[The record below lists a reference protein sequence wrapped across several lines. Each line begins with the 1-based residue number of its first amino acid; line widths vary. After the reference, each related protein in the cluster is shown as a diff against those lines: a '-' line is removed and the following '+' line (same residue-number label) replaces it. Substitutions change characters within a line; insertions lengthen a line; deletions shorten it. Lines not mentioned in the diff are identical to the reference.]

1 MKGAG
6 VAPVTGKLGTTEFST
21 VVASQG
27 AASAPVLRD
36 ITARTELQTRLVRLG
51 PGRLAELIL
60 EIADRQGDGFRRALE
75 DALREF
81 SDTIAPSHAEEAEPY
96 MVGSSPAMQKV
107 YSSIRKFAATN
118 APVLITGESGTGKEL
133 VARAV
138 HERSAYRAGPF
149 VAINC
154 AALPATLIA
163 GELFGHEKGAFTG
176 AVQRRIG
183 RLESAHRGT
192 IFLDEIGDLPLEQQA
207 HLLRFLQE
215 RTIDRVGGTR
225 PIEVDARVICATNI
239 DLAKAVREGR
249 FREDLYYRLNV
260 LSLHLPALRERGS
273 DIELLATFFLRKF
286 ADEHGR
292 AVGGFSDEAW
302 RRIRAHS
309 WPGNVRELI
318 GAIRRALVMA
328 EQPVIEARDLGLDEP
343 KAGRVTAA
351 AETSARPRVDALQLK
366 ASLEKNGG
374 NVTMT
379 ARDLSLSRM
388 TVYRLMRRYGLS
400 GT

>member
-1 MKGAG
+1 MSIDPVEPKSVDFGRPELGRMAPAATLAAAAGGGKGGGPPALNERLKRLS
-6 VAPVTGKLGTTEFST
+6 AERLADILIRLTD
-21 VVASQG
+21 SQG
-27 AASAPVLRD
+27 PEVK
-36 ITARTELQTRLVRLG
+36 RLVD
-51 PGRLAELIL
+51 A
-60 EIADRQGDGFRRALE
+60 
-75 DALREF
+75 ALRKF
-81 SDTIAPSHAEEAEPY
+81 SDTVAPSHAEEAEPY

-107 YSSIRKFAATN
+107 YASIRKFGATN

-154 AALPATLIA
+154 AALPPTLIA

-183 RLESAHRGT
+183 RLESAQRGT
-192 IFLDEIGDLPLEQQA
+192 IFLDEIGDLPLDQQT

-239 DLAKAVREGR
+239 ELAKAVREGR
-249 FREDLYYRLNV
+249 FREDLYYRLHV
-260 LSLHLPALRERGS
+260 LSLHLPSLRERGS

-286 ADEHGR
+286 AAEHGR
-292 AVGGFSDEAW
+292 AVEGFSDDAW
-302 RRIRAHS
+302 QRIREHS

-318 GAIRRALVMA
+318 GRLRRAVVMA
-328 EQPVIEARDLGLDEP
+328 DDGLIRAQDIGLEVAAPAAPPASTRGGPLLDEVTLRQ
-343 KAGRVTAA
+343 ALERYAHNVSTVARVLG
-351 AETSARPRVDALQLK
+351 V
-366 ASLEKNGG
+366 
-374 NVTMT
+374 
-379 ARDLSLSRM
+379 SRM
-388 TVYRLMRRYGLS
+388 TVYRSMRRYGI
-400 GT
+400 T

>member
-1 MKGAG
+1 VKRLVDEALRKFPST
-6 VAPVTGKLGTTEFST
+6 VAPS
-21 VVASQG
+21 
-27 AASAPVLRD
+27 R
-36 ITARTELQTRLVRLG
+36 
-51 PGRLAELIL
+51 AE
-60 EIADRQGDGFRRALE
+60 D
-75 DALREF
+75 
-81 SDTIAPSHAEEAEPY
+81 SEPY
-96 MVGSSPAMQKV
+96 MVGASPAMQKV
-107 YSSIRKFAATN
+107 YFSIRKFAATN

-138 HERSAYRAGPF
+138 HERSGYRAGPF

-154 AALPATLIA
+154 AALPPTLIA
-163 GELFGHEKGAFTG
+163 AELFGHERGAFTG

-215 RTIDRVGGTR
+215 RTIDRVGGSK
-225 PIEVDARVICATNI
+225 PIEVDARVICATNL

-260 LSLHLPALRERGS
+260 LSLRLPALRERGS

-286 ADEHGR
+286 AAEHGR
-292 AVGGFSDEAW
+292 PAQSFSDEAW
-302 RRIRAHS
+302 QRIRAHS

-328 EQPVIEARDLGLDEP
+328 DAAVLEARDLGLDEP
-343 KAGRVTAA
+343 TAGPVAAVAPPHRVKIDAA
-351 AETSARPRVDALQLK
+351 QLR
-366 ASLEKNGG
+366 ASLARNGG
-374 NVTMT
+374 NVTLT

-388 TVYRLMRRYGLS
+388 TIYRLIRRYGL
-400 GT
+400 G

>member
-1 MKGAG
+1 MSIDPVEPKSVDFGRPELGRMAPAATLAAAAGGGKGGGPPALNERLKRLS
-6 VAPVTGKLGTTEFST
+6 AERLADILIRLTD
-21 VVASQG
+21 SQG
-27 AASAPVLRD
+27 PEVK
-36 ITARTELQTRLVRLG
+36 RLVD
-51 PGRLAELIL
+51 A
-60 EIADRQGDGFRRALE
+60 
-75 DALREF
+75 ALRKF
-81 SDTIAPSHAEEAEPY
+81 SDTVAPSHAEEAEPY

-107 YSSIRKFAATN
+107 YASIRKFGATN

-183 RLESAHRGT
+183 RLESAQRGT
-192 IFLDEIGDLPLEQQA
+192 IFLDEIGDLPLEQQV

-225 PIEVDARVICATNI
+225 PIEVDARVICATNT

-249 FREDLYYRLNV
+249 FREDLYYRLHV
-260 LSLHLPALRERGS
+260 LSLHLPSLRERGG

-286 ADEHGR
+286 ATEHGR
-292 AVGGFSDEAW
+292 AVEGFSDDAW
-302 RRIRAHS
+302 QRIREHS

-318 GAIRRALVMA
+318 GSIRRALVMA
-328 EQPVIEARDLGLDEP
+328 DSSLIEARDLGLDEP
-343 KAGRVTAA
+343 AMRGAA
-351 AETSARPRVDALQLK
+351 AAGLAEVPVRTRVDAARLRE
-366 ASLEKNGG
+366 SLTRNRG
-374 NVTMT
+374 NVTLT

-388 TVYRLMRRYGLS
+388 TVYRLMRRFGL
-400 GT
+400 T